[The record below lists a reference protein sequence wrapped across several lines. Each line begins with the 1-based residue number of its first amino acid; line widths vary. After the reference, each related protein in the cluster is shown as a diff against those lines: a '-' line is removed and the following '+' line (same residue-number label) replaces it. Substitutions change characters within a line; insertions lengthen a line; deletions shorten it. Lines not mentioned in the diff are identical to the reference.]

1 MMKHFFKL
9 NKICFINCTNENVLV
24 YKSLKLFFNLHGKKY
39 LVYKKKNLLSPKAGY
54 NSSLKNFS
62 TIDGK
67 LWLQYIYIFFK
78 PKLITFVFI

>member
-1 MMKHFFKL
+1 MMKHFLKL

-39 LVYKKKNLLSPKAGY
+39 LVYKKKNWLSPKAGY

-67 LWLQYIYIFFK
+67 LWLQLYIFFK